1 LKIGIIGGGIAG
13 LTAAYRLSKS
23 GHNVVVFE
31 KDACLGGQA
40 GTFDICGQ
48 PLEKYYHHIFTSDS
62 DIICLI
68 DELGLGAKLK
78 WLASNVGLYYQ
89 GKTYKWV
96 GAFDLLRFP
105 GLSLV
110 NRFRL
115 GLTTLQLQ
123 RHKNW
128 HDLENLT
135 AQEWIIQHVGRKNYE
150 VIWEPLLRGKFGERA
165 DEIGMVW
172 FWGKIYL
179 RFSSRGKSMQKE
191 RLGYLMGSYGQ
202 VINTLAQK
210 IQESGGKINTGTTV
224 KKIIVEDNQVKGI
237 LTDRGEELFNVVIAT
252 IPSSSFLSLVAEL
265 PKNYREKLQMTTYQA
280 TACLVL
286 TLKKSL
292 SPFYW
297 MNISDTSMPFVAVIE
312 HTNLVKS
319 SNYNN
324 KHIIYVSNYLTQDS
338 LLYRMDAAE
347 LLEYYLPYLQKINP
361 EFNREWVEDCFLWK
375 DEAAQPI
382 ISTNYSQHI
391 TEHRTSIDG
400 LYLANTT
407 QIYPEDRGM
416 NYSVR
421 LGNKISELV
430 LDNTGIE

>member
-1 LKIGIIGGGIAG
+1 MKIGIIGGGIAG

-78 WLASNVGLYYQ
+78 WLESNVGLYYQ

-96 GAFDLLRFP
+96 DAFDLLRFP

-324 KHIIYVSNYLTQDS
+324 KHIIYVSNYLTQDN

>member
-1 LKIGIIGGGIAG
+1 MKIGIIGGGIAG

-78 WLASNVGLYYQ
+78 WLESNVGLYYQ

-96 GAFDLLRFP
+96 DAFDLLRFP

>member
-1 LKIGIIGGGIAG
+1 MKIGIIGGGIAG

-96 GAFDLLRFP
+96 DAFDLLRFP

-286 TLKKSL
+286 ALKKSL

>member
-1 LKIGIIGGGIAG
+1 MKIGIIGGGIAG

-78 WLASNVGLYYQ
+78 WLESNVGLYYQ

>member
-1 LKIGIIGGGIAG
+1 MKIGIIGGGIAG